1 VVFACD
7 DRVRATVTA
16 SWYRQMG
23 FPNVYA
29 VEGGTKAWA
38 ASRSPLEQSA
48 ASEVASGYDEGLL
61 GGPYGYADAR
71 AQVELLT
78 PEALQTRLDNSPTP
92 VVIFVDTSRDFSH
105 GHIPRSRWISRSWL
119 ELRIGDV
126 APDHAAP
133 VVVTCADGLNSVLA
147 GATLKSLGYQQ
158 VAVLDGGLRAWT
170 QAGLAVERGLS
181 GVMSP
186 PNDVLVM
193 GTDRNWADA
202 MHYLRWEEELGHKYA
217 SKAE

>member
-1 VVFACD
+1 
-7 DRVRATVTA
+7 
-16 SWYRQMG
+16 
-23 FPNVYA
+23 
-29 VEGGTKAWA
+29 
-38 ASRSPLEQSA
+38 
-48 ASEVASGYDEGLL
+48 
-61 GGPYGYADAR
+61 
-71 AQVELLT
+71 
-78 PEALQTRLDNSPTP
+78 
-92 VVIFVDTSRDFSH
+92 VDTSRDFSN
-105 GHIPRSRWISRSWL
+105 GHIPGSRWISRSWL

-126 APDHAAP
+126 APDRAAS
-133 VVVTCADGLNSVLA
+133 VVVTCTDGLNSVLA